1 MFFISSKNI
10 YYFSGL
16 VLKKNVGFLP
26 TPFQSAGVGG
36 ARRRRTIASSLRHSV
51 SSRCR
56 CRLAH
61 TPQRREGAG
70 RCSALRKAKH
80 EPARFPQL
88 PGTRMAGV
96 FQLGLQGGC
105 DSRWSLPMT
114 FSRLSNPGESRAPS
128 LELIFFP
135 QPPNHVTVSTAEEKK
150 GGTEA
155 GRREARAPGT

>member
-16 VLKKNVGFLP
+16 VKKNVGFLP

-128 LELIFFP
+128 LELIFSLN
-135 QPPNHVTVSTAEEKK
+135 PPTTSQSQLQRKKK